1 MKKNVKTMTAM
12 ALVGLLGLS
21 VSSTP
26 VFAAEPSK
34 NTDVYY
40 TTHSAT
46 VDADGKVVMV
56 VPARVTLNKDK
67 ASQEFNVVMESSDQ
81 TKELPTDFNAVVNVA
96 SKNLGKLKVTNEHDA
111 VAMTKAVDYKLEK
124 TDATKATENISL
136 QKESKFADFTHDKGV
151 AQGDKSAIVI
161 KAAVTVEKTNVD
173 LLEEEKP
180 GILYND
186 TLTFKVKS
194 LSGTGLDGGNI
205 IP

>member
-12 ALVGLLGLS
+12 ALAGLLGLS
-21 VSSTP
+21 VTSTP

-111 VAMTKAVDYKLEK
+111 VAMTKEVDYKLEM
-124 TDATKATENISL
+124 TDATKATQNISL
-136 QKESKFADFTHDKGV
+136 GKESKFADFTHANGV